1 MSDGAYV
8 TAMACAEKRHLIV
21 VSTSD
26 SLLIS
31 VSFAPDMKDEFL
43 LVGYSEVAVPQV
55 STESSQFNYH
65 MTAAIS

>member
-26 SLLIS
+26 ALLIS
-31 VSFAPDMKDEFL
+31 ISFAPDMKDEFL

-55 STESSQFNYH
+55 STDFPILNL
-65 MTAAIS
+65 TIT